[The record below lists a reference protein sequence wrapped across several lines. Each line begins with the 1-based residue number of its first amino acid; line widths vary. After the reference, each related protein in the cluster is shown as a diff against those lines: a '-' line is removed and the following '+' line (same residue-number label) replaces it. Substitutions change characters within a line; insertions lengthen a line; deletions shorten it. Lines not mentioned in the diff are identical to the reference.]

1 MRRTLTALV
10 VAAGLLVVPAAAAQA
25 ATAGHAA
32 SAAYAVKTVTTIKM
46 GKAAKYKN
54 CTAMHKKYAGGVAK
68 SSKVHNTKTVA
79 GHKVRATS
87 AYKPKVSA
95 ALYAANKGLDRD
107 KDGIACEK

>member
-10 VAAGLLVVPAAAAQA
+10 VAVGLLVVPAAAAQA
-25 ATAGHAA
+25 APAGHAA
-32 SAAYAVKTVTTIKM
+32 SAAHTVKV
-46 GKAAKYKN
+46 AKYKN

-68 SSKVHNTKTVA
+68 SSKVRNTKTVA
-79 GHKVRATS
+79 GHKVRAAST
-87 AYKPKVSA
+87 YKPKVSA